1 MKKLSSG
8 QAIKLIENFTK
19 KLIDQKHVKIN
30 EQDFL
35 AIVPLEKNQAMV
47 LTVDENED
55 GERVANYYLSE
66 HVYID
71 KKLKNTV
78 FDPESLERVNNGNAN
93 IW

>member
-19 KLIDQKHVKIN
+19 KLIDQKHVNIN

-78 FDPESLERVNNGNAN
+78 FGPESLERVNNGNAS
-93 IW
+93 I